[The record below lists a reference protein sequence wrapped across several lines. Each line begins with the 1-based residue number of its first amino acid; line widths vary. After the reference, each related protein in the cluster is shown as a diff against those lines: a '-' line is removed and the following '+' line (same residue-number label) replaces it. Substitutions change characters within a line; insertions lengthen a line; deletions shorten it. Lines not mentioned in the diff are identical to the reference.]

1 LFNIL
6 YNPRVL
12 VSVVHMNNNH
22 LVHFI
27 SKVSPPPALVIFW
40 LSVQEIIEYRFDFF
54 MRTTKYAVMV
64 SLMSFVWLSV
74 GREGALALSTTQ
86 TVQYFFLGAL
96 IYSLSNFH
104 PYEIEEDIKL
114 GGLSKYLVRP
124 LQPFTYHFW
133 KQAAIAILETLVK
146 FVVIVPL
153 LYAMGFALHFS
164 FSHTLFFVFYLPF
177 IFWFSFHQLSV
188 ISLLSFWIS
197 EAWAIRWAYTSIMRL
212 LSGMLVPV
220 IFFPQAVQQVLF
232 WLPYQHLAYTP
243 IAIMQQQL
251 SLIEALPSFG
261 VLLVWCVLIWML
273 KQFVWSKGLE
283 KFESNGG

>member
-1 LFNIL
+1 MPSAARIFT
-6 YNPRVL
+6 PRSAML
-12 VSVVHMNNNH
+12 
-22 LVHFI
+22 
-27 SKVSPPPALVIFW
+27 IFW

-54 MRTTKYAVMV
+54 MRTIKYSIMV

-74 GREGALALSTTQ
+74 GKEGALDFSPTQ

-104 PYEIEEDIKL
+104 PYEIEEDIKY

-124 LQPFTYHFW
+124 LHPFTYHFW
-133 KQAAIAILETLVK
+133 KQSAIASLETLVK
-146 FVVIVPL
+146 SLVIIPL
-153 LYAMGFALHFS
+153 LYFMGFALNFS

-177 IFWFSFHQLSV
+177 IFFFFFHQLSV

-197 EAWAIRWAYTSIMRL
+197 EAWAIRWASTSIMRL
-212 LSGMLVPV
+212 LSGMLVPIV
-220 IFFPQAVQQVLF
+220 FFPQAVQNILF

-243 IAIMQQQL
+243 IAIMQQKMTLLQ
-251 SLIEALPSFG
+251 ALPSFG

-273 KQFVWSKGLE
+273 KEFIWFKGLQRY
-283 KFESNGG
+283 ESNGG